1 MRVNAVNNQSFTGFK
16 LKGDGVRV
24 LAEKFVNDPQ
34 YEKVFMRRI
43 VLPLKNTKTDVIYDG
58 KDVFVKN
65 VFGKRKINDFVG
77 NDYLNGDKHSVYK
90 VVVKRF
96 GDKKFKQIEDYY
108 IPDSGNGAK
117 KVLKDTEETGI
128 PYEFFAAKQIAL
140 YEDDILYSNVKQHLH
155 DKMPLEHD
163 KAIEN
168 KIRNLEF
175 LFGKN

>member
-1 MRVNAVNNQSFTGFK
+1 MHITPVNNQSFTGFK
-16 LKGDGVRV
+16 LKADGAKV

-34 YEKVFMRRI
+34 YEKIFMRRI

-65 VFGKRKINDFVG
+65 VFGKRKMSDFAKA
-77 NDYLNGDKHSVYK
+77 DYLCGDKHSVYE

-108 IPDSGNGAK
+108 IPDGGKGARK
-117 KVLKDTEETGI
+117 MLKDTEETGI
-128 PYEFFAAKQIAL
+128 PHEFFAAKQIAL

>member
-34 YEKVFMRRI
+34 YEKAFMRRI
-43 VLPLKNTKTDVIYDG
+43 VSPLKNTKTDVIYDG
-58 KDVFVKN
+58 QDVFVKN
-65 VFGKRKINDFVG
+65 IFGKRKMSDFAQT
-77 NDYLNGDKHSVYK
+77 DYLGGDKHSVYEVK
-90 VVVKRF
+90 VKRF
-96 GDKKFKQIEDYY
+96 GAKKVKQIEDYY
-108 IPDSGNGAK
+108 IPDGGKGAR
-117 KVLKDTEETGI
+117 KVLKDTELTGI
-128 PYEFFAAKQIAL
+128 PHEFFAAKQIAL

-155 DKMPLEHD
+155 DKMPSEHE